1 MTLNGFLFILAS
13 ALFHVLWNTFL
24 KVSEDK
30 PSSVLLM
37 MGITVTGMAVFTLI
51 SGQAGDI
58 FLPSVLI
65 SAFLAGFFFFLYQ
78 YFVARAY
85 GQGQLS
91 QVYPLTVTAPL
102 YIAIWS
108 TLLLGERISLVGG
121 LGIVSIVIGAMTIQ
135 GGDFRL
141 SLLWRG
147 SGPAMNKGVV
157 FAFGAAFFYS
167 FGAVADKVGVTSGQV
182 SAYTMDLCVFMLL
195 FHVLRMSAQ
204 RQVLSV
210 MRELRTHPMVTLG
223 GGLVMMLS
231 FITFRIGLQEVHAS
245 YASALR
251 QVSTVFGLA
260 IGFFVFRES
269 IGARRVIS
277 TLIILAGAVLI
288 KMG

>member
-1 MTLNGFLFILAS
+1 MTFNGFCFILLS
-13 ALFHVLWNTFL
+13 ALFHVLWNSFL

-37 MGITVTGMAVFTLI
+37 MVVTVSGMFAYTVTMKQTADVFE
-51 SGQAGDI
+51 
-58 FLPSVLI
+58 LPVLI

-78 YFVARAY
+78 YLVARAY

-102 YIAIWS
+102 YIAVWS
-108 TLLLGERISLVGG
+108 AYLLGEQISLLGG

-135 GGDFRL
+135 GSGF
-141 SLLWRG
+141 SLRPSRPPDGPRVNRG
-147 SGPAMNKGVV
+147 ILCAL
-157 FAFGAAFFYS
+157 GAAFFYS
-167 FGAVADKVGVTSGQV
+167 FGAIADKVGVTSGQV

-195 FHVLRMSAQ
+195 FHLLRMSVH
-204 RQVLSV
+204 RQGGSV
-210 MRELRTHPMVTLG
+210 IRELKLHPGVTIG

-251 QVSTVFGLA
+251 QVSTVFGLG
-260 IGFFVFRES
+260 IGFFVFKEPF
-269 IGARRVIS
+269 GLRRVLS
-277 TLIILAGAVLI
+277 TMSILAGAVLI